1 MAVCPTHKRLTLTS
15 LEKLPPMV
23 FGKKQR
29 DPDLGKVRVRD
40 PGIISPKWDVSI
52 RCFPSGLRK
61 LSDTH
66 LNSHQLWQHA
76 KTYNVLSQ
84 RGSNTEG
91 RRGHKTPS
99 LPQKLIT
106 DQNMK
111 IGYINHTLRKAPGQ
125 AGQGQPKM
133 N

>member
-1 MAVCPTHKRLTLTS
+1 MAVCSTHKCLTLPS
-15 LEKLPPMV
+15 LEQLPPMAL
-23 FGKKQR
+23 GKKQR

-40 PGIISPKWDVSI
+40 PGTISPKWDVSI

-61 LSDTH
+61 VSDTYM
-66 LNSHQLWQHA
+66 NSYQLWQHA

-91 RRGHKTPS
+91 RRGQKTPS
-99 LPQKLIT
+99 LAQRLIT

-111 IGYINHTLRKAPGQ
+111 IGYINTLRQAPGK
-125 AGQGQPKM
+125 AGTEQPKM
-133 N
+133 K